1 MAPTSAALLQELL
14 AAGEAG
20 EADEANPC
28 RAASKVKRFRFQLFD
43 VGQRNARTGSPRQDC
58 ATRWGVIWD
67 YFGMPAFS
75 KHVNG
80 CEQWLAVPCG
90 MGWVE
95 RSVWSPNDG

>member
-43 VGQRNARTGSPRQDC
+43 VGQRNART
-58 ATRWGVIWD
+58 
-67 YFGMPAFS
+67 
-75 KHVNG
+75 
-80 CEQWLAVPCG
+80 
-90 MGWVE
+90 
-95 RSVWSPNDG
+95 